1 MLNFIINIIY
11 QIKNLIY
18 TISMKNTRNIF
29 HDKYRKEGLTMEL
42 NVIKTTLANIN
53 NQKNMLGIIM
63 EIERT
68 IDETGLYSYLNW
80 DKGELVDGPRISKYW
95 VTTKWMYLGDEMP
108 DPRGTLR
115 LQKIGCK
122 VDMEQ
127 DVFKKP
133 VKIYH
138 TTDWE
143 DPVSKKAKLEDIPVW
158 IVTVMMPSRYIDMY
172 DVDYTDDE
180 AGDELVDNKGEE
192 DQIKEES
199 DDTLS

>member
-1 MLNFIINIIY
+1 
-11 QIKNLIY
+11 
-18 TISMKNTRNIF
+18 
-29 HDKYRKEGLTMEL
+29 MEL
-42 NVIKTTLANIN
+42 NTIKTTLANIN
-53 NQKNMLGIIM
+53 NQKNMLGILM

-95 VTTKWMYLGDEMP
+95 VTTKWMYLGEQMP

-122 VDMEQ
+122 VDMNE
-127 DVFKKP
+127 DTFKKP

-143 DPVSKKAKLEDIPVW
+143 DPISKKAKLDDVPVW
-158 IVTVMMPSRYIDMY
+158 IVTIMMPSRYIDMY
-172 DVDYTDDE
+172 DVDYTDSPE
-180 AGDELVDNKGEE
+180 DELVDTKGTNDTE
-192 DQIKEES
+192 KEETNDNVS
-199 DDTLS
+199 